1 MEQTISDEL
10 VRLRDEHRQLGDLLK
25 LIQELSSGAASTESE
40 EELFARAFSLLSPRV
55 PFDAGLAVMLEQN
68 IHLHIST
75 RRGAEALVSDAL
87 IARVRRA
94 LEERIP
100 VSFES
105 TEVIVKSEG
114 HELPPS
120 GNRCGLRHQVVSLIE
135 QAGRPAGLVLLA
147 REDPEFSAGER
158 QVLTIAATQI
168 SMLLDAL
175 HARQQIRNLAD
186 TDDLTGVWN
195 RRYFRRELA
204 HETERART
212 FRVPLSLLLFDID
225 DFKPINDNFGHTLG
239 DVVLSELC
247 GAVRESLRPTDT
259 LARYGGDEFAVIL
272 PHTDQ
277 RAAGS
282 VAERLLDRVRALD
295 IVADDETIV
304 RCSVSIGIAE
314 LGDADG
320 SVTDLIRRADEKL
333 YDSKR
338 QGKNRYTA

>member
-1 MEQTISDEL
+1 MEQAITDEL
-10 VRLRDEHRQLGDLLK
+10 VRLRHEHRQLGDLLK

-40 EELFARAFSLLSPRV
+40 EELFARAFSLLIPHV

-68 IHLHIST
+68 IDLHIST
-75 RRGAEALVSDAL
+75 RRGAETLVADAL
-87 IARVRRA
+87 IARVRSA

-100 VSFES
+100 VSFAS
-105 TEVIVKSEG
+105 TDVIVKSES
-114 HELPPS
+114 HELAP
-120 GNRCGLRHQVVSLIE
+120 GGRCGLRHQVVVLIE
-135 QAGRPAGLVLLA
+135 QAGRTAGLVLLV
-147 REDPEFSAGER
+147 REEPEFSDGER
-158 QVLTIAATQI
+158 QVLTIAATQM

-195 RRYFRRELA
+195 RRYLRRELA
-204 HETERART
+204 NETERART

-225 DFKPINDNFGHTLG
+225 DFKPINDNFGHALG

-247 GAVRESLRPTDT
+247 GAVREILRPTDT

-272 PHTDQ
+272 PHTDKG
-277 RAAGS
+277 AAGS
-282 VAERLLDRVRALD
+282 VAGRLLDRVRALD
-295 IVADDETIV
+295 IVADDETVV
-304 RCSVSIGIAE
+304 RCAVSIGIAE

>member
-1 MEQTISDEL
+1 MEQTITDEL
-10 VRLRDEHRQLGDLLK
+10 VRLRQEHRQLGDLLK

-40 EELFARAFSLLSPRV
+40 EELFARAFSLLFPHV
-55 PFDAGLAVMLEQN
+55 PFDVGLAVMLEQN
-68 IHLHIST
+68 IDLHIST
-75 RRGAEALVSDAL
+75 RRGAEALVTDTL
-87 IARVRRA
+87 IARVRQA

-100 VSFES
+100 VSFAS
-105 TEVIVKSEG
+105 TEVIVKSESHG
-114 HELPPS
+114 LPS
-120 GNRCGLRHQVVSLIE
+120 TENRYGLRHQVVALIE
-135 QAGRPAGLVLLA
+135 QAGRTAGLVLLV
-147 REDPEFSAGER
+147 REDPEFTSGER
-158 QVLTIAATQI
+158 QVLTIVATQM

-175 HARQQIRNLAD
+175 NARQQIRNLAD

-204 HETERART
+204 NETERART

-225 DFKPINDNFGHTLG
+225 DFKPINDGFGHTLG

-247 GAVRESLRPTDT
+247 GAVRETLRPTDT

-272 PHTDQ
+272 PHTDK

-282 VAERLLDRVRALD
+282 VAERLLDRVRVLD

-314 LGDADG
+314 LEDADRG
-320 SVTDLIRRADEKL
+320 VTDLIRRADEKL